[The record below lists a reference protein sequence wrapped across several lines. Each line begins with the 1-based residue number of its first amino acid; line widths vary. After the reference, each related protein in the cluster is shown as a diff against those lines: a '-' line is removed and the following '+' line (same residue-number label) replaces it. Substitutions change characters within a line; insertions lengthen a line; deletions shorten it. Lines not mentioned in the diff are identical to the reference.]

1 MHVELITPVA
11 KLHGKLTGKAAVYRT
26 VFLRKIYAL
35 TVLRRCMVRKREAL
49 SGASFCFWTRKT
61 RKTARDTLK
70 TEKNACFQKNFD
82 IFLAYSIK
90 LL

>member
-1 MHVELITPVA
+1 
-11 KLHGKLTGKAAVYRT
+11 
-26 VFLRKIYAL
+26 
-35 TVLRRCMVRKREAL
+35 MVRKREAL